1 MSLITVDPDKCVLC
15 GSCLDEC
22 AFRLLEMK
30 TEDSLPTPREI
41 EVRSAQERC
50 INCGHCVAVCPT
62 DALILHPTPH
72 TYPGFP
78 PPVSVPERQSP
89 EDLQLIRSDL
99 KVGKEQMAQLLM
111 ARRTHRAFKEK
122 PVPRETLEEIIRVAR
137 YAPSG
142 HNNQLVNWL
151 VISDKSEI
159 RRLGQAVID
168 FMKANTEVNPELP
181 FRWDH
186 YRTDS
191 DIIVDLWEKGE
202 DSVFRGAPHLV
213 ILTGPR
219 GMGKH
224 YVGRET
230 HTIRM
235 AYFEL
240 AAIPYDLATV
250 WAGFFLAA
258 VQLWPPTREAIG
270 LAKGEEAMDAM
281 CIGYPKNLYRRIP
294 LRNEPTITWR

>member
-1 MSLITVDPDKCVLC
+1 MSLITVDADSCTLC
-15 GSCLDEC
+15 GDCLDEC
-22 AFRLLEMK
+22 PFSLLEMK

-62 DALILHPTPH
+62 DALTLHPTPH
-72 TYPGFP
+72 TVPGFP
-78 PPVSVPERQSP
+78 PPVSVPERQTP
-89 EDLQLIRSDL
+89 EDLLPILPEL
-99 KVGKEQMAQLLM
+99 KVSKEQMAQLLM
-111 ARRTHRAFKEK
+111 ARRTHRAYQDKQ
-122 PVPRETLEEIIRVAR
+122 VPRETLEEIIRVAS

-142 HNNQLVNWL
+142 HNNQLANWY

-159 RRLGQAVID
+159 RRLGQLVID
-168 FMKANTEVNPELP
+168 FMKANTEVNPDLP

-191 DIIVDLWEKGE
+191 DVIVDLWEKGE

-219 GMGKH
+219 GMGRH

-235 AYFEL
+235 TYFEL

-250 WAGFFLAA
+250 WAGFFEAA
-258 VQLWPPTREAIG
+258 IQLWPPARKAVG
-270 LAKGEEAMDAM
+270 LEKGEEVMDAM
-281 CIGYPKNLYRRIP
+281 CTGYPKNQYHRIP
-294 LRNEPTITWR
+294 LRNEPRITWR

>member
-1 MSLITVDPDKCVLC
+1 MSLITVDEDKCVLC

-22 AFRLLEMK
+22 PFRLLEMK
-30 TEDSLPTPREI
+30 TGDSLPTPREI

-50 INCGHCVAVCPT
+50 VNCGHCVAVCPT
-62 DALILHPTPH
+62 DALTLHPTPH
-72 TYPGFP
+72 GHPYFP
-78 PPVSVPERQSP
+78 PPASVPERQSP
-89 EDLQLIRSDL
+89 EDLPLIRPDL
-99 KVGKEQMAQLLM
+99 EVGKEQMAHLLT
-111 ARRTHRAFKEK
+111 ARRTHRAFKDE

-151 VISDKSEI
+151 VISDASEI

-168 FMKANTEVNPELP
+168 FMKANTEVNPDLP

-186 YRTDS
+186 YATDS
-191 DIIVDLWEKGE
+191 DVIVDLWEKGE

-224 YVGRET
+224 FVGRET
-230 HTIRM
+230 HTVRM

-240 AAIPYDLATV
+240 AAIPYNLGTV

-258 VQLWPPTREAIG
+258 VRLWPPVREAIG
-270 LAKGEEAMDAM
+270 LPKGEEAMDAM
-281 CIGYPKNLYRRIP
+281 CIGYPKNQYRRIP
-294 LRNEPTITWR
+294 LRNEPRITWR